1 MRKDPYDFR
10 SKRKPC
16 TIAVNATFIFA
27 IICALF
33 VLLLWRIG
41 RFQLVERARNMEAFN
56 ATMMRSREI
65 KAKRGSVLD
74 RDGNV
79 LAETVDRVR
88 VFVNTKQAV
97 EEGTEVKA
105 AEVISYLFDIPKD
118 EIVERIRSRKHRIEY
133 FVKDA
138 DPGKVKTLKK
148 AVRRGGI
155 AQALDDNLKSGD
167 PIIGLGAETY
177 SVRSYP
183 NDALASNIIGYVNS
197 NGESVYGIEHKYELE
212 LAGNPGWET
221 VGISR
226 FRQIPGSKK
235 VLKECLDG
243 KNIYLTIDKRIQE
256 IAEKA
261 MLRTIE
267 NYNPE
272 SMCAIVMNPYT
283 GEILALANYPTLN
296 LNEFSG
302 ADPEKLRNGA
312 VEFTYEPGSTLKT
325 IVAASALEDGCVEPK
340 EVVATCHRTTTIG
353 KHTVHCSVHH
363 PYENGHGP
371 VDCYMTIDQS
381 CNMGAMALG
390 SRLGDK
396 KLYKYLTDF
405 GLVGRHS
412 FGFGGEG
419 YYPLED
425 PNKEPW
431 AKIKLANVS
440 FGQGISVTP
449 LQMAAAYCVIA
460 NGGEYVRPQIIRGI
474 TADDKVPNFS
484 VKEKRRVLSENTA
497 KEVRDMLESCVE
509 NGTGHAAKIEGRTI
523 GGKTGSAQASVNG
536 RGYSGDYLISSFI
549 GIAPAEKPELVIA
562 VIVRRPQGSV
572 YGAVVAAPVL
582 REIAEESLLYMKVPA
597 DKPLSEDKERK
608 EST

>member
-10 SKRKPC
+10 SKRKPR
-16 TIAVNATFIFA
+16 TIGIDATFIFI
-27 IICALF
+27 IICVMFA
-33 VLLLWRIG
+33 LLLG
-41 RFQLVERARNMEAFN
+41 RMGWFQLIKRDRNVAAFN
-56 ATMMRSREI
+56 DTMMRSRPI

-79 LAETVDRVR
+79 LAETVARVR

-97 EEGTEVKA
+97 EAGTEVKA
-105 AEVISYLFDIPKD
+105 ADVISDLFDIPKD

-138 DPGKVKTLKK
+138 DPEKAELLKK
-148 AVRRGGI
+148 AARRGGL
-155 AQALDDNLKSGD
+155 AQALDSKLKSGD
-167 PIIGLGAETY
+167 PITGLGAETY

-183 NDALASNIIGYVNS
+183 NDSLASNIIGYVNS
-197 NGESVYGIEHKYELE
+197 NGESIYGIEHKYELE
-212 LAGNPGWET
+212 LCGNSGWES
-221 VGISR
+221 VGISGS
-226 FRQIPGSKK
+226 RQIPGSKK
-235 VLKECLDG
+235 VIKECLDG
-243 KNIYLTIDKRIQE
+243 KNVYLTIDKRIQE

-261 MLRTIE
+261 MLPTIE
-267 NYNPE
+267 TYKPE

-340 EVVATCHRTTTIG
+340 EVVATCHKTATIG
-353 KHTVHCSVHH
+353 KHTIHCSVHH
-363 PYENGHGP
+363 PYNNGPGP

-405 GLVGRHS
+405 GLVGKHY

-484 VKEKRRVLSENTA
+484 VKEKRRVLSERTA

-509 NGTGHAAKIEGRTI
+509 NGTGKSAKIEGRTI

-562 VIVRRPQGSV
+562 VIVRRPQGNH
-572 YGAVVAAPVL
+572 YGAVVAAPIL
-582 REIAEESLLYMKVPA
+582 REIAEESLRYMKIPA
-597 DKPLSEDKERK
+597 DKPEAEDTERK
-608 EST
+608 ESI

>member
-10 SKRKPC
+10 SKRKPR
-16 TIAVNATFIFA
+16 TIGINATVIFVF
-27 IICALF
+27 ICALF

-97 EEGTEVKA
+97 EAGTEVKA

-226 FRQIPGSKK
+226 FRQIPGSK
-235 VLKECLDG
+235 
-243 KNIYLTIDKRIQE
+243 
-256 IAEKA
+256 
-261 MLRTIE
+261 
-267 NYNPE
+267 
-272 SMCAIVMNPYT
+272 
-283 GEILALANYPTLN
+283 
-296 LNEFSG
+296 
-302 ADPEKLRNGA
+302 
-312 VEFTYEPGSTLKT
+312 
-325 IVAASALEDGCVEPK
+325 
-340 EVVATCHRTTTIG
+340 
-353 KHTVHCSVHH
+353 
-363 PYENGHGP
+363 
-371 VDCYMTIDQS
+371 
-381 CNMGAMALG
+381 
-390 SRLGDK
+390 
-396 KLYKYLTDF
+396 
-405 GLVGRHS
+405 
-412 FGFGGEG
+412 
-419 YYPLED
+419 
-425 PNKEPW
+425 
-431 AKIKLANVS
+431 
-440 FGQGISVTP
+440 
-449 LQMAAAYCVIA
+449 
-460 NGGEYVRPQIIRGI
+460 
-474 TADDKVPNFS
+474 
-484 VKEKRRVLSENTA
+484 
-497 KEVRDMLESCVE
+497 
-509 NGTGHAAKIEGRTI
+509 
-523 GGKTGSAQASVNG
+523 
-536 RGYSGDYLISSFI
+536 
-549 GIAPAEKPELVIA
+549 
-562 VIVRRPQGSV
+562 
-572 YGAVVAAPVL
+572 
-582 REIAEESLLYMKVPA
+582 
-597 DKPLSEDKERK
+597 
-608 EST
+608 